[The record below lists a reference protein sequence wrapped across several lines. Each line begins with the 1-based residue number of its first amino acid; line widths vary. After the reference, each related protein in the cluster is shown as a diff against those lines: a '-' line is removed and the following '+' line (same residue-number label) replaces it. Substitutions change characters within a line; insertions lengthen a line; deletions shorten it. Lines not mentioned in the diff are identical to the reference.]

1 MVFVHPQVQV
11 FVCLQRRQQGPDFL
25 VDNPGLRGEP
35 LDMFTQGGLC
45 MRCRQARRGGAW
57 CARAIRMRRGGL
69 PVGDVLAVRRG
80 GDLPERTPSLGQR
93 TELVLPARAGE
104 LLRLRLLVSVVE
116 AFLEFEGS
124 LRMELD
130 LQANGIAPGVPAR
143 QLDVHALERGVGL
156 HEAVVDPRLRQP
168 RGIEYAQDAGI
179 SQHERLRGQHDAI
192 AQRVA
197 HPAAAACGV

>member
-1 MVFVHPQVQV
+1 M
-11 FVCLQRRQQGPDFL
+11 
-25 VDNPGLRGEP
+25 
-35 LDMFTQGGLC
+35 
-45 MRCRQARRGGAW
+45 
-57 CARAIRMRRGGL
+57 
-69 PVGDVLAVRRG
+69 
-80 GDLPERTPSLGQR
+80 
-93 TELVLPARAGE
+93 
-104 LLRLRLLVSVVE
+104 RLRLLVSVVE

-130 LQANGIAPGVPAR
+130 LQANGIAPGVPAH

-192 AQRVA
+192 AQSVA
-197 HPAAAACGV
+197 HPRGGGLRRLTCLAHHPAQLVEQRRLRFQAMRLAA